1 MPRHHSLSRMLPV
14 AILAMGSFLFL
25 ASPLRAEPT
34 GWWQNGWAVTGRSGR
49 LTTENTTDLWTGS
62 QWSFE
67 NSYVAGLAVS
77 KELFPV
83 FSDKAAIETELQ
95 TLRHFGGQ
103 DHWEF
108 TGMLLF
114 RWKEFPWDEHVDTS
128 FAIGDG
134 LSLPTELP
142 AEELNAHTRGNSGRL
157 LNSVMMEI
165 TLADPELPEWAL
177 ALRYHH
183 RSGFFRTFSDVGEA
197 STVFGLG
204 LKRHF

>member
-1 MPRHHSLSRMLPV
+1 MLPV
-14 AILAMGSFLFL
+14 VAVAMSAFLIA
-25 ASPLRAEPT
+25 ASPARAEPA
-34 GWWQNGWAVTGRSGR
+34 GWWQNGWAVTGWSGR
-49 LTTENTTDLWTGS
+49 LTTENTSDIFTGKL
-62 QWSFE
+62 SFE
-67 NSYVAGLAVS
+67 DSYVAGLAVS

-157 LNSVMMEI
+157 LN
-165 TLADPELPEWAL
+165 
-177 ALRYHH
+177 
-183 RSGFFRTFSDVGEA
+183 
-197 STVFGLG
+197 
-204 LKRHF
+204 

>member
-1 MPRHHSLSRMLPV
+1 MSPFSGLRRQLAVLAVAVGALYSLVVP
-14 AILAMGSFLFL
+14 AH
-25 ASPLRAEPT
+25 AEAGNWWQT
-34 GWWQNGWAVTGRSGR
+34 GWSVTGWSGR

-62 QWSFE
+62 KWSFE
-67 NSYVAGLAVS
+67 NSYVGALALG
-77 KELFPV
+77 KELTPV
-83 FSDKAAIETELQ
+83 FSEKAAVEAELQ

-108 TGMLLF
+108 TAMLLF

-134 LSLPTELP
+134 LSFPTELP

-165 TLADPELPEWAL
+165 TLADPDIPEWAL

-204 LKRHF
+204 LKRNF